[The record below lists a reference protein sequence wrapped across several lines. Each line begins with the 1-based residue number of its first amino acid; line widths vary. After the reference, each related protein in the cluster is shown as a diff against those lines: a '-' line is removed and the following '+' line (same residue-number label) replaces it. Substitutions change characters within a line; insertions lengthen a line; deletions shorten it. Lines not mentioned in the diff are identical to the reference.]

1 LTAVFWEGFEFP
13 TIPEILND
21 EFWGKELASPLI
33 DEKFIISLLENAHCG
48 DLREWIL
55 LVFKE
60 GKYEK
65 WEQIAMHAT

>member
-1 LTAVFWEGFEFP
+1 VLQEGSEFP

-33 DEKFIISLLENAHCG
+33 DANFIISLLQNSHCG

-55 LVFKE
+55 LVFDE

-65 WEQIAMHAT
+65 WEQIGMHAT